1 MCTTARQRGF
11 TLLEICVVMFLAM
24 MLMAL
29 AVPSLTG
36 VLSERRL
43 QGSFDRFDSMVI
55 EAQRRSITE
64 GRPFVLSW
72 GKNGTV
78 RLYPAEWSDEQRRKR
93 GPLVSAVPT
102 AADGRPTIKR
112 ASLSPGA
119 AASEWMFWPTGTCE
133 PAIIHSQGP
142 AGEWQAA
149 YNPLSARAKMQLFV
163 SR

>member
-1 MCTTARQRGF
+1 MRTAARRRGF
-11 TLLEICVVMFLAM
+11 TLLEICIVMFLAM
-24 MLMAL
+24 MMMAL

-36 VLSERRL
+36 LLSERRL
-43 QGSFDRFDSMVI
+43 QGSFDRFDAMVI

-72 GKNGTV
+72 DKNGAV
-78 RLYPAEWSDEQRRKR
+78 RLYPADWTAEQRRKR
-93 GPLVSAVPT
+93 GPLASAVPT

-112 ASLSPGA
+112 ASLNPGPPT
-119 AASEWMFWPTGTCE
+119 SDWTFWPTGTCE

-142 AGEWQAA
+142 AGEWRAA

>member
-1 MCTTARQRGF
+1 
-11 TLLEICVVMFLAM
+11 MFLAM

-43 QGSFDRFDSMVI
+43 QGSFDRFDALVI

-64 GRPFVLSW
+64 GKPFVLSW
-72 GKNGTV
+72 GKNGAV
-78 RLYPAEWSDEQRRKR
+78 YLYPAEWTAQQRRKR
-93 GPLVSAVPT
+93 GPLASAIP
-102 AADGRPTIKR
+102 AGADGRPTLKR
-112 ASLSPGA
+112 ASLNPGGA
-119 AASEWMFWPTGTCE
+119 TSAEWMFWPSGTCE
-133 PAIIHSQGP
+133 PAVIYSEGP